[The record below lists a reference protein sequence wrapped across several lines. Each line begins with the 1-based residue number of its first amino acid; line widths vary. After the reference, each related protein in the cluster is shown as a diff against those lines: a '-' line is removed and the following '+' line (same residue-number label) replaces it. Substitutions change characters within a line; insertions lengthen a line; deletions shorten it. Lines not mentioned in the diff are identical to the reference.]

1 MPNRVCR
8 FLAKLQMVV
17 SDPVREQFEHVVSVG
32 RRGKQGDDFS
42 QRLLE
47 KDINRLGKQGS

>member
-32 RRGKQGDDFS
+32 RRGKQGDDLS

-47 KDINRLGKQGS
+47 KDITRLGKQGS